1 MNATI
6 ITIGDELLIGQVVNT
21 NTSFIAERLNMIG
34 IEIGRMITVG
44 DDMDE
49 ILRAFRESL
58 DSSGIVIVTGGL
70 GPTHDDITKKAVCSF
85 FATDLVFSERVRDHI
100 RELLRSRNM
109 PWTPHA
115 DEQSM
120 IPRGSEVVPN
130 RYGTAAGILFERQGK
145 RFIVLPGVPYEM
157 ESMMNESVIPLL
169 GSAGTGRTILHRTIR
184 TTGISETMLSGRLGE
199 LGTIVRE
206 DTLAFLPSPRG
217 VRLRI
222 TVKGDDRARCERRLR
237 ELETYLREKAGE
249 YIYGTEDEDLEMVV
263 GRLLTER
270 KLTLAVAESC
280 TGGLVANRLTDV
292 PGSSAYFERGV
303 ITYSDESKRALL
315 GVPGDLL
322 KTRGAVSEEVARAM
336 AAGIRSAA
344 GTDIGLSTTGIAG
357 PGGGSPAKPVGLV
370 WIGYA
375 HAGGNA
381 AVRYSFTGTRHLI
394 KERASQAALDL
405 LRKKILSEG

>member
-21 NTSFIAERLNMIG
+21 NSSFIAGRLNTIG
-34 IEIGRMITVG
+34 IDVIRMITVG

-49 ILRAFRESL
+49 ILRAFNESL
-58 DSSGIVIVTGGL
+58 GGSEIVIVTGGL

-85 FATDLVFSERVRDHI
+85 FATEAVFSEEVRDHI

-120 IPRGSEVVPN
+120 VPRGSAVIPN
-130 RYGTAAGILFERQGK
+130 RYGTAAGILIERGRK

-169 GSAGTGRTILHRTIR
+169 ASTMTGRTILHRTIR
-184 TTGISETMLSGRLGE
+184 TTGISETMLSGRLGDLPAI
-199 LGTIVRE
+199 LGG

-222 TVKGDDRARCERRLR
+222 TVRGDDPARCARRIR
-237 ELETYLREKAGE
+237 EIESYLQEKAGE
-249 YIYGTEDEDLEMVV
+249 YIYGTEEEDLEVVV

-270 KLTLAVAESC
+270 RLTLAVAESC

-315 GVPGDLL
+315 GVPDDLL
-322 KTRGAVSEEVARAM
+322 RTQGAVSEEVARAM
-336 AAGIRSAA
+336 AAGIRRAA
-344 GTDIGLSTTGIAG
+344 GTGIGLSTTGVAG
-357 PGGGSPAKPVGLV
+357 PGGGSPAKPVGLI

-375 HAGGNA
+375 DAGGTSGTRCNF
-381 AVRYSFTGTRHLI
+381 SGTRHLI
-394 KERASQAALDL
+394 KERASQAALEL
-405 LRKKILSEG
+405 LRKKILAGG